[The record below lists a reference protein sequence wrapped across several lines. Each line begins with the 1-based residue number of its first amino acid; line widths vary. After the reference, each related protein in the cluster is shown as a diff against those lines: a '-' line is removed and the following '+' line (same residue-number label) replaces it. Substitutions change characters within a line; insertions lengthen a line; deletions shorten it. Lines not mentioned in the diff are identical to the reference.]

1 MLLLLDTHTWIWS
14 VDGDTRRI
22 GSRARRRLA
31 RAAAEG
37 QVRVSTASVFELV
50 ALCAASRLKLS
61 RSPEQWVRGA
71 LASPGVRVIDLSME
85 MALDAGQITRGALA
99 DPIDRLL
106 VATAR
111 QLDAEFMT
119 ADAPILAYA
128 AETGRVRVVHA
139 GR

>member
-1 MLLLLDTHTWIWS
+1 MLLLLDTHAWIWS
-14 VDGDTRRI
+14 VAGDTRRI

-31 RAAAEG
+31 RAEALG
-37 QVRVSTASVFELV
+37 HVRVSTASVFELA
-50 ALCAASRLKLS
+50 ALAASGRLTLS

-71 LASPGVRVIDLSME
+71 LTSPGVRVIDLSLE
-85 MALDAGQITRGALA
+85 MALDAGQITRVALA
-99 DPIDRLL
+99 DPLDRLL